1 MIKTLTDEQKLL
13 AKAAAQEYYDAKEIK
28 PSEAVLGFIKR
39 NAIIGKTTKEIDALI
54 ESAKK
59 LRNGVIL
66 GDGDKF
72 KAWCKA
78 FNREVPNDD
87 LVRFMNAD
95 PFDAKKEI
103 RRMIPEH
110 PKLWK
115 ALCSYLA
122 GRGRSRV

>member
-1 MIKTLTDEQKLL
+1 MIKTLTDEQKLS
-13 AKAAAQEYYDAKEIK
+13 AEAAAQEYYDAKETK

-39 NAIIGKTTKEIDALI
+39 NAIIGKTAKEVDALI

-66 GDGDKF
+66 GEGDKF
-72 KAWCKA
+72 KAWCA
-78 FNREVPNDD
+78 ALDRETPDDD
-87 LVRFMNAD
+87 LVRLMNAD
-95 PFDAKKEI
+95 PFEAKKEI

-110 PKLWK
+110 PKLWR

-122 GRGRSRV
+122 GRARNRV